1 MSIDGQRLQA
11 TPSHKAIVLLA
22 LLCFVAF
29 FANNGF
35 LRPDIMETRN
45 LETAREMVEGGN
57 WLVPRMNGE
66 YRLEK
71 PPLPTWIAAAAQ
83 AVAPDNLEVQRTM
96 SGLAGC
102 MLVVF
107 FYLFAVKIT
116 RRDDYAFIASLML
129 ITCYQII
136 LQARTATWD
145 IYCHAF
151 MMGGIYFLWR
161 GLYEES
167 RIWRNM
173 MLAGIMTGLSFMS
186 KGPVSLYALLLPWII
201 AVVVMRRPCMKGR
214 KLPLMVMIV
223 LTVAI
228 SSWWYVLILT
238 LHPEAAQYVIHKET
252 GSWQNHNVRPWFYY
266 WRFFVETGI
275 WTPLMLLALAFPVW
289 RKKLGLLRSPYTF
302 ALLWTAAQLVLLS
315 LMPEKKMRYL
325 LPMMMPCCYTMAFI
339 IIYWCDKSHKKTA
352 RKAVVGIA
360 AVFAVAELVAMPVVA
375 KTFSNPDY
383 HSISATK
390 EMAELKGVPF
400 YSNAGEQLRIEIVY
414 AAGRVIRPLDYSSKN
429 INEELRKRMPCVLL
443 SHKNLA
449 EELPEGA
456 FENID
461 TVFCGKYNNSNRSR
475 FSKHGSDDNFIYNVT
490 LLKPKANGS
499 KQNQ

>member
-1 MSIDGQRLQA
+1 MNFDGLRSQA
-11 TPSHKAIVLLA
+11 AKPRRAVLLLA
-22 LLCFVAF
+22 LLCIVAF
-29 FANNGF
+29 FVNNGL

-45 LETAREMVEGGN
+45 LETAREMADGGD

-71 PPLPTWIAAAAQ
+71 PPLPTWFAALAQ
-83 AVAPDNLEVQRTM
+83 LAAPDNLGVQRTV

-107 FYLFAVKIT
+107 FFLLAKKTT

-161 GLYEES
+161 GLYENAH
-167 RIWRNM
+167 IWRNM
-173 MLAGIMTGLSFMS
+173 TLAGIMTGLSFMS
-186 KGPVSLYALLLPWII
+186 KGPVSLYALLLPWLI
-201 AVVVMRRPCMKGR
+201 ATLAMRRPCMKGR
-214 KLPLMVMIV
+214 KMPLAVMVV
-223 LTVAI
+223 LAAAI
-228 SSWWYVLILT
+228 SSWWYLLILT
-238 LHPEAAQYVIHKET
+238 VHPEAAQYVIHKET
-252 GSWQNHNVRPWFYY
+252 GSWKNHNVRPWFYY

-275 WTPLMLLALAFPVW
+275 WSPLMLLALAFPVW
-289 RKKLGLLRSPYTF
+289 RKKLGLLRNPYTM
-302 ALLWTAAQLVLLS
+302 ALLWTTAQLVLLS

-325 LPMMMPCCYTMAFI
+325 LPMMMPCCYTMAFLLT
-339 IIYWCDKSHKKTA
+339 YWCDKSRKNTA
-352 RKAVVGIA
+352 RKIVVGIA
-360 AVFAVAELVAMPVVA
+360 VVFAAAEVFAMPVVA
-375 KTFSNPDY
+375 KVFSNPEY
-383 HSISATK
+383 KSISATRN
-390 EMAELKGVPF
+390 MAELEGVPF
-400 YSNAGEQLRIEIVY
+400 YSNGGEQLRIEVVY
-414 AAGRVIRPLDYSSKN
+414 AAGRIIRPLEYSSPS
-429 INEELRKRMPCVLL
+429 INAKLKKRLPCVLL
-443 SHKNLA
+443 SHKPLA
-449 EELPEGA
+449 EELPENALQG
-456 FENID
+456 ID

-499 KQNQ
+499 KQDK